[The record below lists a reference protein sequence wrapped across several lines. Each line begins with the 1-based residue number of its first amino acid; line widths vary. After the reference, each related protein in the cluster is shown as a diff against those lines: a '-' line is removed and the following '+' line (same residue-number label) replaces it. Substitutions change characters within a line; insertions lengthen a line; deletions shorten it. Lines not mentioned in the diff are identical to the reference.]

1 MVIGELLFSE
11 LKAVLPPSPFS
22 YLCVAVVTYFSV
34 FLAGRLGRSNLGYSG
49 GRSSVSS
56 QDSHGLYSSRQGMS
70 YGGGGVLS

>member
-1 MVIGELLFSE
+1 MVIGVLFFE
-11 LKAVLPPSPFS
+11 LKAVLPFRLLFLS
-22 YLCVAVVTYFSV
+22 LVRVTYFSV

-70 YGGGGVLS
+70 YGGGALSS